1 MLISHVTSLKTSLA
15 MPQRPLSLIA
25 ALLAAVLL
33 GTGCTSESD
42 SGGSTA
48 VTPTDTIEPATQA
61 DSVAYRLLQ
70 AHGADA
76 LASAPYL
83 RFDFGIETPDGQQ
96 TIARHLWNRQ
106 TGDYR
111 VEWSTG
117 PDSSYVALVNAQ
129 EVQNGRLAGTVYLNG
144 EELIGSADTTAR
156 ETAYVRFVND
166 TYWLLSPLKVFDPGV
181 NRAYLPDSSTA
192 KHDVIRLSFN
202 DVGRTPGDEYWLY
215 VSKETGRLDRW
226 AYHLQGMPEKAPP
239 QFYDWTGYRELTAP
253 NGTVRLAER
262 KEAVGADRALLTN
275 NLALPS
281 TPPDG
286 AFSNPEPM
294 LGRGE

>member
-1 MLISHVTSLKTSLA
+1 MTRFHFS
-15 MPQRPLSLIA
+15 
-25 ALLAAVLL
+25 LLAILL
-33 GTGCTSESD
+33 VGGLLWTGCTSGSD
-42 SGGSTA
+42 SEDTESTVA
-48 VTPTDTIEPATQA
+48 PTDTIEPQTRA

-76 LASAPYL
+76 FASAPYL
-83 RFDFGIETPDGQQ
+83 RFDFGIETLDGQQ

-106 TGDYR
+106 TGEYR
-111 VEWSTG
+111 IEWSTG
-117 PDSSYVALVNAQ
+117 PDSSYVALVNARK
-129 EVQNGRLAGTVYLNG
+129 VQGDRLAGTVYLNG
-144 EELIGSADTTAR
+144 EKLTGSADTTAR
-156 ETAYVRFVND
+156 TTAYARFVND

-181 NRAYLPDSSTA
+181 NRSYLSDSSTA
-192 KHDVIRLSFN
+192 EHDVLHLTFN

-215 VSKETGRLDRW
+215 VSKETGQLERW
-226 AYHLQGMPEKAPP
+226 AYHLQGMPEKASP
-239 QFYDWTGYRELTAP
+239 QSYVWTGYRELTAP

-286 AFSNPEPM
+286 AFSAPEPM
-294 LGRGE
+294 LGPGE